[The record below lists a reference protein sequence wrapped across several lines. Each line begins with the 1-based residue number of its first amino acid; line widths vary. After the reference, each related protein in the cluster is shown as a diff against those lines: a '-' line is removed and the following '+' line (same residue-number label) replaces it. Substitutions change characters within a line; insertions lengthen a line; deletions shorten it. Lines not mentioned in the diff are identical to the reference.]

1 MPVQKWHVESCS
13 HSTQL
18 AALRPVASWFP
29 FQIVF
34 CTLSPAQPNSR
45 GRKLPEASAAIR
57 SHRSNVRGNVGSDGV
72 AQVIFLSLAAAVTH
86 HRASYHALSSGPTLS
101 IVVLSFL
108 SAITATISLATIG
121 GSYYINRVPRSPW
134 SQLTVFPALWAT
146 VWGVVANISPVGRLA
161 TWSPVVGFEAYEWI
175 RPVFGQFGIDWLV
188 AAWAV
193 VGAHTIGNWLVGSA
207 LAEDVEIFVE
217 EEQIISFTSDNLLPH
232 PQPVRPRKRSSLPG
246 VGHVLVL
253 AGTLVCLAAPSFVI
267 SSLPLPAVSSLS
279 TTSLDVACAL
289 PDLRRSGVL
298 TGAPGLNDFKSE
310 SKMLENSADII
321 LWPEGAVHFES
332 SAEKE
337 AAFEKL
343 SSGMSNKKLYGISF
357 EEYTLRDMSN
367 GTQKEGI
374 RRNGFALLSKQ
385 GLLMEYYKQH
395 LVPKSFSLT
404 ASSDPPEIYTWN
416 LGPPKG
422 WNKTAWSPQTP
433 SMRPIPLTASICLDF
448 STSASFSSL
457 EERPALILAPA
468 RTWHT
473 SVGYAMWEQARARAE
488 ELGSVV
494 LWCDG
499 GAGGVSGVAGGGM
512 REFVQVGQGSWVRQ
526 IGIAWPFDQ
535 RRTFFSRGGGWAA
548 VGAAWGIVGVGAGVE
563 ILVLKFLGVGGA
575 ARIVGKIRTL
585 AAAAGA
591 LSLRRKREE
600 QQPLLPHDLLEG

>member
-1 MPVQKWHVESCS
+1 MVNLSAVIVRYPSIYTAVAPLVA
-13 HSTQL
+13 L
-18 AALRPVASWFP
+18 AALSTTPSFIPLAVLLTVLHLHVYTF
-29 FQIVF
+29 
-34 CTLSPAQPNSR
+34 
-45 GRKLPEASAAIR
+45 LP
-57 SHRSNVRGNVGSDGV
+57 RGNVGSHGV

-86 HRASYHALSSGPTLS
+86 LRASYHALSSGPTLS

-108 SAITATISLATIG
+108 SAIDATISLATIC
-121 GSYYINRVPRSPW
+121 GSYYINRVPHSPW

-193 VGAHTIGNWLVGSA
+193 VGAHTIGSWLVGSA
-207 LAEDVEIFVE
+207 LAEDVDIFVE

-232 PQPVRPRKRSSLPG
+232 PPPVRPHKRSSLPG
-246 VGHVLVL
+246 AGHVHVL

-289 PDLRRSGVL
+289 PDLWRSGVL
-298 TGAPGLNDFKSE
+298 TGAPGLDDFKRE
-310 SKMLENSADII
+310 SKMLENSAEII

-337 AAFEKL
+337 AAFEEL

-395 LVPKSFSLT
+395 LVPIAESFSLT

-512 REFVQVGQGSWVRQ
+512 REFVQVGQGSWVRR

-563 ILVLKFLGVGGA
+563 TLVLQFLGVGGT
-575 ARIVGKIRTL
+575 ARIVGKIRAL

-600 QQPLLPHDLLEG
+600 QQPLLPPDLLEG